1 MAEEWDDGLAL
12 LAAVA
17 SAITEER
24 VKAHAKGRVATSA
37 DMARAVLR
45 SPALQDANRKIL
57 DDMMTG
63 YEPKVAVLV
72 AAEAVLIAEA
82 LIAAE
87 REAIAGALHRL
98 AMADLDGVPG
108 VERSAYRDAY
118 LAAEQVARVGG
129 QLHERSDDKE
139 GPNP

>member
-17 SAITEER
+17 SAITGER

-87 REAIAGALHRL
+87 R
-98 AMADLDGVPG
+98 
-108 VERSAYRDAY
+108 
-118 LAAEQVARVGG
+118 
-129 QLHERSDDKE
+129 
-139 GPNP
+139 